1 MSQQEFRTGPDGT
14 KYPLTPKKPKN
25 GWVGVALVA
34 GLLVGG
40 GAVGTGSSAAASGAR
55 AGQSAQSAQSAR
67 SGRSARSA
75 AGEARAVVR
84 AARVVDRL
92 RRQGHQARLE
102 AHRDDP
108 DCAAH
113 ADGELRA
120 CLANHR
126 PHRCRG
132 LRRALIVV
140 PVEGTEVLVA
150 VSWVRMRDRRSAAEV
165 RRLLVRPGAGNVVEL
180 SREIGR
186 YRGVRFDAAASVSA
200 VDGDTVISVR
210 ARPVSGA
217 ADARLA
223 GAIARATLG

>member
-1 MSQQEFRTGPDGT
+1 M
-14 KYPLTPKKPKN
+14 
-25 GWVGVALVA
+25 
-34 GLLVGG
+34 
-40 GAVGTGSSAAASGAR
+40 
-55 AGQSAQSAQSAR
+55 
-67 SGRSARSA
+67 
-75 AGEARAVVR
+75 VR

-113 ADGELRA
+113 AEGELRA
-120 CLANHR
+120 CLANHQA
-126 PHRCRG
+126 HRCRG

-150 VSWVRMRDRRSAAEV
+150 VSWVRMRDRRSAAEL
-165 RRLLVRPGAGNVVEL
+165 RRLLVWPGAGSVVEL

-217 ADARLA
+217 AGARLA
-223 GAIARATLG
+223 GVIARAALG